1 MSSILILRLCMSSA
15 MSSLGVNGVDFF
27 LFCLLWPVQ
36 KIILYISK
44 RIVFF
49 PKKACRPFIYSNQ
62 KSKFFLY
69 IKSLFGARKKH
80 KMCVFLFKKK
90 NQVIQSDSVKFHFF
104 NKSWSFVFLPIL
116 LCSFPEM
123 LSSLVIHPDSVKFPF
138 FN

>member
-1 MSSILILRLCMSSA
+1 MWSILILRLCMSSA

-62 KSKFFLY
+62 KSKFFFIY
-69 IKSLFGARKKH
+69 KIIVWGTKKTQNV
-80 KMCVFLFKKK
+80 CVFVKKK
-90 NQVIQSDSVKFHFF
+90 TGNSFGFCEIHFF
-104 NKSWSFVFLPIL
+104 NKSWSFVFLLIL
-116 LCSFPEM
+116 LCSFREM

-138 FN
+138 F

>member
-1 MSSILILRLCMSSA
+1 MILRLCISSA
-15 MSSLGVNGVDFF
+15 MSSLAVNGVDFF

-49 PKKACRPFIYSNQ
+49 PKKVCRPFIYSNQ

-69 IKSLFGARKKH
+69 IKSLFGVGARKKH

-90 NQVIQSDSVKFHFF
+90 SGNSFGFCEIHFF